1 MRLPEFSVKQP
12 VATLMLLLGLALLGF
27 VSIFR
32 LNIDMLPDIE
42 PPVVSILTTW
52 PGASASDVETEVTK
66 KIEDEVNSVN
76 NLDTLTSKS
85 LDNLSVIVCNFN
97 WGANLDA
104 ATNDVRDKLE
114 LAKRTLPKDVEQ
126 PMLYKFSSATAP
138 ILFGTIT
145 GDASWPRLYRIAD
158 KKIADELRRVP
169 GVGLINL
176 YGGMQR
182 RINVYFDLK
191 KIEGYR
197 LSLPMIN
204 QVLAAENLNLPASN
218 IKTGL
223 NDYFVRVP
231 GRYRTVEEIGDT
243 IIGSFNG
250 KSVYLRDVANVKDN
264 YKTQDIN
271 GWGDGKKGIVI
282 ILQRQTGKNTVEV
295 IKRVRKRL
303 SEIQPT
309 LPSDIK
315 IKFVMDSS
323 ENILNSIRN
332 LSGTLGWGIFFVVL
346 VTFAMLR
353 RFRPALII
361 ALSIPFSLI
370 ISFTFMFFFG
380 YTINMVS
387 LMSLAIATGM
397 VVDNGVVVLENIVR
411 HIEGGAKPGPAAM
424 FGASE
429 MGLAITASSLTTV
442 IIFVPMMFLTGLAG
456 IIFKQLA
463 FVISITILASLFT
476 ALTLT
481 PMLSFK
487 WISEH
492 GAADEKGRLAG
503 FRRISEKGFVA
514 LERGY
519 EAVLGWALSHR
530 KMVFG
535 LAIAV
540 FMGSLSLIPFLSTA
554 FMAEVDTGDMSV
566 AFRMPEGTR
575 IEETSRVVQQILD
588 AINTVVKPEEF
599 RASYA
604 FDGQTEEGKGV
615 ALGFDEGPNVGQ
627 IGFKL
632 VDRNKRNRSAKE
644 IAKALRDDIEKIPGI
659 SQLKVMSQDP
669 IMEILMGNA
678 KPLIVELQGPDLNKL
693 LEFARQLKSAEEQI
707 PGLVDVSISQKEPRP
722 ELWVMIDRAKASD
735 LGLSVAS
742 ISMVL
747 RNYFYGNEATLFRDA
762 GDNFDI
768 FTRLSET
775 DKNNLDNLLN
785 APVFTKDGRMIRM
798 KNVVHVSEGSGPIE
812 IQRKNRQR
820 FVKVEADLFKKS
832 LGEGRVDV
840 ENILSEMGLPE
851 GISAHFGGNVEEQQ
865 KAFHDLTNLL
875 ILGIILVYM
884 IMAALFGN
892 LRDPFIIMFSL
903 PFAFSGVFIVF
914 YLFHVEL
921 GLMSFMGLIMLMG
934 VVVNNAIVLLDYIH
948 LLQKRGEKLFDAVT
962 RAGRNRLRPVLITT
976 LTTFFGLFPMAVST
990 SVGAEAW
997 NPLGITML
1005 GGLALSTLVT
1015 LVSVPTIYFQLEN
1028 RRMASLEAPS
1038 TAL

>member
-12 VATLMLLLGLALLGF
+12 VATLMLLLALALLGF

-76 NLDTLTSKS
+76 NLDTLISKS

-114 LAKRTLPKDVEQ
+114 LAKRKLPKDVEQ

-176 YGGMQR
+176 YGGMRR

-204 QVLAAENLNLPASN
+204 QVLAAENLNLPAGN

-250 KSVYLRDVANVKDN
+250 KAVYLRDVADVKDN

-271 GWGDGKKGIVI
+271 GWGDGKKGIVM

-315 IKFVMDSS
+315 INFVMDSS

-332 LSGTLGWGIFFVVL
+332 LSATLGWGIFFVVL

-442 IIFVPMMFLTGLAG
+442 VIFVPMMFLTGLAG

-463 FVISITILASLFT
+463 FVLSITILASLFT

-481 PMLSFK
+481 PMLSSK
-487 WISEH
+487 WISAHSE
-492 GAADEKGRLAG
+492 GDEKGLLAG
-503 FRRISEKGFVA
+503 FRRISENGFVA

-519 EAVLGWALSHR
+519 EVILTWALSHR
-530 KMVFG
+530 KMIFG
-535 LAIAV
+535 LAVAAFV
-540 FMGSLSLIPFLSTA
+540 GSLSLIPFLSTA
-554 FMAEVDTGDMSV
+554 FMAEVDTGDMAV

-588 AINTVVKPEEF
+588 AIDTVVKPEEF

-632 VDRNKRNRSAKE
+632 VDRDKRKRSAKE
-644 IAKALRDDIEKIPGI
+644 VANALRDNIEKIPGI
-659 SQLKVMSQDP
+659 SQLKVMAQDP
-669 IMEILMGNA
+669 IVGILMGNNA
-678 KPLIVELQGPDLNKL
+678 KPLIMELQGSDLDQL
-693 LEFARQLKSAEEQI
+693 LDFANQLKSAGEQI
-707 PGLVDVSISQKEPRP
+707 PGLVDISISQKDPRP

-768 FTRLSET
+768 FTRLSKT

-785 APVFTKDGRMIRM
+785 APIFTKDGRKVLL
-798 KNVVHVSEGSGPIE
+798 KNVVTVTEGSGPLE

-832 LGEGRVDV
+832 LGEGRAAMEQV
-840 ENILSEMGLPE
+840 ISQMGVPE
-851 GISAHFGGNVEEQQ
+851 GISVHFGGDVEEQQ

-948 LLQKRGEKLFDAVT
+948 LLQKRGEKLFDAIT
-962 RAGRNRLRPVLITT
+962 HAGRNRLRPVLITT
-976 LTTFFGLFPMAVST
+976 LTTFCGLFPMAVSK

-1015 LVSVPTIYFQLEN
+1015 LVLVPVVYFQLEN
-1028 RRMASLEAPS
+1028 RRLNKVQR
-1038 TAL
+1038 

>member
-12 VATLMLLLGLALLGF
+12 VATMMLLLGLALLGL
-27 VSIFR
+27 VSVFK

-85 LDNLSVIVCNFN
+85 LDNLSVVICKFN
-97 WGANLDA
+97 WGANLDV
-104 ATNDVRDKLE
+104 ATNDVRDMLE
-114 LAKRTLPKDVEQ
+114 LVKRHLPSDVDA
-126 PMLYKFSSATAP
+126 PMIFKFSSATAP

-145 GDASWPRLYRIAD
+145 GDASWSRLYHIAD

-169 GVGLINL
+169 GVGAINL
-176 YGGMQR
+176 YGGLRR
-182 RINVYFDLK
+182 RINIYFDFK

-204 QVLAAENLNLPASN
+204 KVLAAENLNLPSGN
-218 IKTGL
+218 IKAGL
-223 NDYFVRVP
+223 NDYLVRVP
-231 GRYRTVEEIGDT
+231 GRYRTIDDIGNT
-243 IIGSFNG
+243 IIANFNG
-250 KSVYLRDVANVKDN
+250 KSVYLRDVADIKDD
-264 YKTQDIN
+264 YKTQDLN
-271 GWGDGKKGIVI
+271 GWGDGKKGIVM
-282 ILQRQTGKNTVEV
+282 ILKRQTGKNTVEV
-295 IKRVRKRL
+295 VREVRVKVAAIL
-303 SEIQPT
+303 KT
-309 LPSDIK
+309 LPSDVHIQ
-315 IKFVMDSS
+315 FVMDSS
-323 ENILNSIRN
+323 ENILTSIRN
-332 LSGTLGWGIFFVVL
+332 LRGTLGWGIFFVVF

-370 ISFTFMFFFG
+370 VSFTFLYFLG
-380 YTINMVS
+380 YTINLVS
-387 LMSLAIATGM
+387 LMGLAIATGM

-411 HIEGGAKPGPAAM
+411 HIEGGARSGPAAI

-429 MGLAITASSLTTV
+429 MGLAITASSMTTV
-442 IIFVPMMFLTGLAG
+442 VIFVPLMFLSGLAG

-476 ALTLT
+476 AMTLT
-481 PMLSFK
+481 PMLSSK
-487 WISEH
+487 WISAH
-492 GAADEKGRLAG
+492 GTGDEKGLLSG

-519 EAVLGWALSHR
+519 EAILAWALFHR

-535 LAIAV
+535 LAISV
-540 FMGSLSLIPFLSTA
+540 FVGSLSLIPFLSTA
-554 FMAEVDTGDMSV
+554 FMSVVDSGDMSV
-566 AFRMPEGTR
+566 NFRMPEGTR

-588 AINTVVKPEEF
+588 AIDNVVKPEEF
-599 RASYA
+599 RHSYA

-615 ALGFDEGPNVGQ
+615 ALGFDEGSNVGQ

-632 VDRNKRNRSAKE
+632 VDRDKRDRSAKK
-644 IAKALRDDIEKIPGI
+644 IATALRDNIEKIPGI
-659 SQLKVMSQDP
+659 SQLKVQAQDP
-669 IMEILMGNA
+669 IMGILMGNA
-678 KPLIVELQGPDLNKL
+678 KPLIVELHGSDLDQL
-693 LEFARQLKSAEEQI
+693 IDFAHQLKSTMENI
-707 PGLVDVSISQKEPRP
+707 SGLVDISISQKPSRP
-722 ELWVMIDRAKASD
+722 ELWVMIDRAKASE
-735 LGLSVAS
+735 LGLNVTS
-742 ISMVL
+742 IAMVL
-747 RNYFYGNEATLFRDA
+747 RNYFYGNKATLFRDA

-768 FTRLSET
+768 FTRLSNT

-785 APVFTKDGRMIRM
+785 APIFTGDGRMIRL
-798 KNVVHVSEGSGPIE
+798 KNVVHVTEGSGPIE

-832 LGEGRVDV
+832 LGEGRADV
-840 ENILSEMGLPE
+840 EQALFQMGVPE
-851 GISAHFGGNVEEQQ
+851 GISMHFGGDVEEQQ
-865 KAFHDLTNLL
+865 KAFHDLTNLM

-921 GLMSFMGLIMLMG
+921 GLMSFMGIIMLMG

-948 LLQKRGEKLFDAVT
+948 LLQKRGQPLFDAIT
-962 RAGRNRLRPVLITT
+962 HAGRNRLRPVLITT

-997 NPLGITML
+997 NPLGITMI

-1015 LVSVPTIYFQLEN
+1015 LVLIPVIYFQLEN
-1028 RRMASLEAPS
+1028 RKLNKVRS
-1038 TAL
+1038 

>member
-12 VATLMLLLGLALLGF
+12 VATLMLLLALALLGF
-27 VSIFR
+27 VSIFK

-85 LDNLSVIVCNFN
+85 LDNLSVVVCKFD
-97 WGANLDA
+97 WGASLDA

-114 LAKRTLPKDVEQ
+114 QAKRNLPKDVEQ

-145 GDASWPRLYRIAD
+145 GDASWPRLYRLAD
-158 KKIADELRRVP
+158 KKIADELRRIP
-169 GVGLINL
+169 GVGLVNL

-204 QVLAAENLNLPASN
+204 QALAAENLNLPAGN

-231 GRYRTVEEIGDT
+231 GRYMTVEEIGNT

-250 KSVYLRDVANVKDN
+250 KSIYLRDVADVKDD

-271 GWGDGKKGIVI
+271 GWGDGKKGIVM
-282 ILQRQTGKNTVEV
+282 ILQRQTGENTVEV
-295 IKRVRKRL
+295 INRVRERL
-303 SEIQPT
+303 TELQST

-315 IKFVMDSS
+315 INFVMDSS
-323 ENILNSIRN
+323 ENILNSIKN
-332 LSGTLGWGIFFVVL
+332 LSDTLGWGIFFVVL

-361 ALSIPFSLI
+361 ALSIPFSLM
-370 ISFTFMFFFG
+370 ISFTFMYFFG

-387 LMSLAIATGM
+387 LMSLAISTGM

-411 HIEGGAKPGPAAM
+411 HLEQGARPGPAAM

-442 IIFVPMMFLTGLAG
+442 VVFVPMMFLTGLAG

-463 FVISITILASLFT
+463 FVLSITILASLFT

-481 PMLSFK
+481 PMLASK
-487 WISEH
+487 WISGH
-492 GAADEKGRLAG
+492 GDDDEKGFLAG
-503 FRRISEKGFVA
+503 FRRVSENGFVA

-519 EAVLGWALSHR
+519 EGILAWALSHR

-540 FMGSLSLIPFLSTA
+540 FAGSLSLIPFLSSA
-554 FMAEVDTGDMSV
+554 LFPVVDTGDMAV

-588 AINTVVKPEEF
+588 AIDTVVKPEEF

-604 FDGQTEEGKGV
+604 FNGQTPEGKGV

-632 VDRNKRNRSAKE
+632 VDCDKRDRSAKE
-644 IAKALRDDIEKIPGI
+644 VANALRDNIEKIPGI

-669 IMEILMGNA
+669 IVGILMGNA
-678 KPLIVELQGPDLNKL
+678 KPLIVELQGSDLDQL
-693 LEFARQLKSAEEQI
+693 LDFANQLKSTMESI
-707 PGLVDVSISQKEPRP
+707 RGLVDVSISQKDPRP
-722 ELWVMIDRAKASD
+722 ELWVMIDRAKASE

-747 RNYFYGNEATLFRDA
+747 RNYFYGNEATQFRDA

-768 FTRLSET
+768 FTRLSKT
-775 DKNNLDNLLN
+775 DK
-785 APVFTKDGRMIRM
+785 G
-798 KNVVHVSEGSGPIE
+798 
-812 IQRKNRQR
+812 
-820 FVKVEADLFKKS
+820 
-832 LGEGRVDV
+832 
-840 ENILSEMGLPE
+840 
-851 GISAHFGGNVEEQQ
+851 FG
-865 KAFHDLTNLL
+865 KF
-875 ILGIILVYM
+875 
-884 IMAALFGN
+884 
-892 LRDPFIIMFSL
+892 
-903 PFAFSGVFIVF
+903 
-914 YLFHVEL
+914 
-921 GLMSFMGLIMLMG
+921 
-934 VVVNNAIVLLDYIH
+934 
-948 LLQKRGEKLFDAVT
+948 
-962 RAGRNRLRPVLITT
+962 
-976 LTTFFGLFPMAVST
+976 
-990 SVGAEAW
+990 
-997 NPLGITML
+997 
-1005 GGLALSTLVT
+1005 
-1015 LVSVPTIYFQLEN
+1015 
-1028 RRMASLEAPS
+1028 
-1038 TAL
+1038 

>member
-27 VSIFR
+27 VSIFK

-76 NLDTLTSKS
+76 NLDILTSKS
-85 LDNLSVIVCNFN
+85 LDNLSVVMCKFN
-97 WGANLDA
+97 WGANLDV
-104 ATNDVRDKLE
+104 ATSDVRDMLE
-114 LAKRTLPKDVEQ
+114 LVKRSLPSDVDA
-126 PMLYKFSSATAP
+126 PMIFKFSSATAP

-145 GDASWPRLYRIAD
+145 GDASWPRLYHIAD

-169 GVGLINL
+169 GVGAINI
-176 YGGMQR
+176 YGGLRR
-182 RINVYFDLK
+182 RINIYFDLK

-204 QVLAAENLNLPASN
+204 KVLAAENINLPVGN
-218 IKTGL
+218 IKAGL

-231 GRYRTVEEIGDT
+231 GRYRTVEEIRDT
-243 IIGSFNG
+243 IVANFNG
-250 KSVYLRDVANVKDN
+250 KSIYLRDVADVKDN
-264 YKTQDIN
+264 YKTQDLN
-271 GWGDGKKGIVI
+271 GWGDGKRGIVM
-282 ILQRQTGKNTVEV
+282 ILKRQTGKNTVEV
-295 IKRVRKRL
+295 VRKVRAKVADIL
-303 SEIQPT
+303 KT
-309 LPSDIK
+309 LPPDVHMQ
-315 IKFVMDSS
+315 FVMDSS
-323 ENILNSIRN
+323 ENILTSVRN
-332 LSGTLGWGIFFVVL
+332 LRGTLGWGIFFVVF

-370 ISFTFMFFFG
+370 VSFTFLYFFG
-380 YTINMVS
+380 YTINLVS
-387 LMSLAIATGM
+387 LMALAIATGM

-429 MGLAITASSLTTV
+429 MGLAITASSMTTV
-442 IIFVPMMFLTGLAG
+442 VIFVPLMFLTGLAG

-481 PMLSFK
+481 PMLSSK
-487 WISEH
+487 WISAHSE
-492 GAADEKGRLAG
+492 GDEKGLLAG

-519 EAVLGWALSHR
+519 EAILVWALFHR
-530 KMVFG
+530 KMIFG
-535 LAIAV
+535 LAISV
-540 FMGSLSLIPFLSTA
+540 FVGSLSLIPFLSTA
-554 FMAEVDTGDMSV
+554 FMAEVDSGDMSV
-566 AFRMPEGTR
+566 SFRMPEGTR

-588 AINTVVKPEEF
+588 AIDNVVKPEEF
-599 RASYA
+599 RHSYA
-604 FDGQTEEGKGV
+604 FDGQTEEGRGV
-615 ALGFDEGPNVGQ
+615 ALGFDEGTNVGQ

-632 VDRNKRNRSAKE
+632 VDRDKRNRSAKE
-644 IAKALRDDIEKIPGI
+644 IATALRDNIEKIPGI
-659 SQLKVMSQDP
+659 SQLKVQAQDP
-669 IMEILMGNA
+669 IMGILMGNA
-678 KPLIVELQGPDLNKL
+678 KPLIVELQGSDLNEL
-693 LEFARQLKSAEEQI
+693 LEFARQLKSAEENI
-707 PGLVDVSISQKEPRP
+707 PGLVDVSISQKPSRP
-722 ELWVMIDRAKASD
+722 ELWVMIDRAKASE

-742 ISMVL
+742 IAMVL

-768 FTRLSET
+768 FTRLSKT

-785 APVFTKDGRMIRM
+785 APIFTGDGRMIRL
-798 KNVVHVSEGSGPIE
+798 KNVVHVSEGRGPIE

-832 LGEGRVDV
+832 LGEGRAAV
-840 ENILSEMGLPE
+840 EEALFQMGVPE
-851 GISAHFGGNVEEQQ
+851 GISVHFGGDVEEQQ
-865 KAFHDLTNLL
+865 KAFHDLTNLM
-875 ILGIILVYM
+875 ILGILLVYM

-934 VVVNNAIVLLDYIH
+934 IVVNNAIVLLDYIH
-948 LLQKRGEKLFDAVT
+948 LLQKRGQPLFDAIT
-962 RAGRNRLRPVLITT
+962 HAGRNRLRPVLITT

-1005 GGLALSTLVT
+1005 GGLTLSTLVT
-1015 LVSVPTIYFQLEN
+1015 LVLVPVIYFQLEN
-1028 RRMASLEAPS
+1028 RRLNKVQR
-1038 TAL
+1038 